1 MDAVIQ
7 GAEVVVEA
15 SYTEPIYHH
24 NPMEPHATTAV
35 WDGDRLTTYDT
46 TQFVPG
52 QQRNVAAILGVN
64 EDNVRVICPFI
75 GGGFGSKQAV
85 WTHSPLTAAAARALN
100 RPIKTILTRA
110 QMLTLTGHRPGL
122 LPNVCLA

>member
-75 GGGFGSKQAV
+75 GGGFGSKQAL

-100 RPIKTILTRA
+100 SPIKTLLSPEPIF
-110 QMLTLTGHRPGL
+110 TLTPPPPPL
-122 LPNVCLA
+122 IPPLSLS